1 MVLDSLDLNLVRV
14 MLTEDYTDLQTKT
27 NEVIQLM
34 SEITSMQASI
44 IDLKNA
50 QEQANTD
57 QNLPLPE
64 SIALL
69 NSHKANRDHLA
80 ISLERQSQE
89 NARKKREVEKLRTQ
103 LKELEQNR
111 IDAEMFAREAEKSR
125 NSENKQEDMVCRK
138 QVGWWLKAM
147 TALEMEFLGLK
158 EFKFD
163 ERNGEVSLVMN
174 VENVGDVPVLIY
186 LKNRK
191 FMSAKVSCCCD
202 KLLILGCIQGSV
214 ED

>member
-1 MVLDSLDLNLVRV
+1 
-14 MLTEDYTDLQTKT
+14 
-27 NEVIQLM
+27 M
-34 SEITSMQASI
+34 SEISSMQASI
-44 IDLKNA
+44 TDLKNA

-89 NARKKREVEKLRTQ
+89 NTRKKREVEKLRSQ
-103 LKELEQNR
+103 LKEMEQNR
-111 IDAEMFAREAEKSR
+111 IDAEMFAREAEKNR
-125 NSENKQEDMVCRK
+125 NAENKHEEMVCRK

-147 TALEMEFLGLK
+147 TGMEMEFLGLK

-163 ERNGEVSLVMN
+163 EKNEEVSLVMS
-174 VENVGDVPVLIY
+174 VENVGDVPVVIN

-191 FMSAKVSCCCD
+191 FMSAKVLLLCD
-202 KLLILGCIQGSV
+202 EFLMLGCVQGCF
-214 ED
+214 EN